1 MWRYSESWCV
11 WYLVQTLAFSP
22 LESREHF
29 VQTLLLLLVSFKMWN
44 WKQKWC
50 FRTNVAPLHQ
60 RNHCCR
66 CRLRSGE
73 LAALVPCP
81 PFVSL
86 AGSPPDLLLHTT
98 EQQHCTTH
106 VGQKACC
113 QNIHY
118 SHWQSSVLITW
129 PTPSF
134 SGPPTQQARSHA
146 NQFNMSQEWA
156 GSEYQKIQCMCD
168 SILPHSQLWA
178 WNRGEQSMTSQI
190 LLYIFHCNFVP
201 KLLLSRK
208 NFFQI

>member
-1 MWRYSESWCV
+1 MKLTAEMMFWDKCGAIATAQS
-11 WYLVQTLAFSP
+11 
-22 LESREHF
+22 
-29 VQTLLLLLVSFKMWN
+29 LLPMPPEVRRAG
-44 WKQKWC
+44 C
-50 FRTNVAPLHQ
+50 P
-60 RNHCCR
+60 
-66 CRLRSGE
+66 G
-73 LAALVPCP
+73 VPCP

-113 QNIHY
+113 QNIHN

-156 GSEYQKIQCMCD
+156 GSVFKKIQYMCD

-178 WNRGEQSMTSQI
+178 
-190 LLYIFHCNFVP
+190 
-201 KLLLSRK
+201 
-208 NFFQI
+208 